1 MVIIHLKIHN
11 LNTFSTELS
20 DQTIEYLDLC
30 IKTIEGKE
38 QTLISYQTVTVLLY
52 NCLKIMLGFNELDS
66 TLVEKL
72 KVLYRL
78 FKMENV
84 DRSYSWHILQMFFL
98 IKIVIFWK
106 KEEVEE
112 NDGI

>member
-1 MVIIHLKIHN
+1 
-11 LNTFSTELS
+11 
-20 DQTIEYLDLC
+20 
-30 IKTIEGKE
+30 
-38 QTLISYQTVTVLLY
+38 
-52 NCLKIMLGFNELDS
+52 MLGFNELDS

-112 NDGI
+112 NDGIEEKLSEFS